1 MYSHGQRTVDVE
13 ALPQSIPVRIIFIK
27 ESLNLHRLEITESTV
42 RLIDVMEINTMSNLN
57 LSNLNSR
64 QFSNVPMS
72 ADASI
77 ASQTESQ
84 YIEVSGLMDDFI
96 SIEEF
101 APGSN
106 WDEVLAASWGI
117 PCATQP
123 EKSHDFSGIK
133 AFGLRRVQSI
143 LQSFRSKKF
152 EVA

>member
-1 MYSHGQRTVDVE
+1 
-13 ALPQSIPVRIIFIK
+13 
-27 ESLNLHRLEITESTV
+27 
-42 RLIDVMEINTMSNLN
+42 MEINTMSNLN
-57 LSNLNSR
+57 LSNLNFR
-64 QFSNVPMS
+64 QFNASLS

-84 YIEVSGLMDDFI
+84 TIEVSGLMDDFI

-117 PCATQP
+117 PCATQT

-133 AFGLRRVQSI
+133 AFGLRSVRSI
-143 LQSFRSKKF
+143 LQSVRSKKF

>member
-1 MYSHGQRTVDVE
+1 MYSHRQRTVGVA

-64 QFSNVPMS
+64 QFNASLSVDP
-72 ADASI
+72 SI